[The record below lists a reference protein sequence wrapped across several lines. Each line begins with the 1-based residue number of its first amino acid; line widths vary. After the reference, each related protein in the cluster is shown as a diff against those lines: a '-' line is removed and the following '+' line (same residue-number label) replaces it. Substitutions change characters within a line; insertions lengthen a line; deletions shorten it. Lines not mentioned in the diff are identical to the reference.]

1 MEVIVPF
8 GEAETP
14 RTARGKCSRI
24 LSYWSLVIMIIS
36 LQVFAASCLSF
47 YFLGKQLQNAT
58 EHLEK
63 EFRKELMTKCITHW
77 TVSPKSRQGPGEGE
91 KTLAW
96 ETTSGQIINGN
107 CTAYNESEQSMEIKN
122 AGFYFIYVQVKFKSH
137 SQTVKFIMDFGGKEK
152 VQNSRR
158 PAVRGAVYFGSTYKL
173 PPGTKIFVKAN
184 PQTILFHETETFF
197 GLFEL

>member
-122 AGFYFIYVQVKFKSH
+122 AGFYFIYVQMLPDPLSDPSTF
-137 SQTVKFIMDFGGKEK
+137 FF
-152 VQNSRR
+152 
-158 PAVRGAVYFGSTYKL
+158 AVTYL
-173 PPGTKIFVKAN
+173 PCCVPVSVSYEVA
-184 PQTILFHETETFF
+184 ILFFHLSVTLLLVGVPHLGE
-197 GLFEL
+197 